1 MKDALTQIQK
11 ALLYSL
17 EAGDRIHLSL
27 GSGGLYG
34 QPSIPA
40 LIGIRLWNLVVGIKP
55 AGDRPGIAT
64 SGDGLIT
71 LLVQDCTAREVKLQ
85 FPYRAAPSA
94 SLSGLTPF
102 SYSVGAL
109 PFIYD
114 KQVADNFF
122 WGHFGAEIGLL
133 AEAGE
138 RSGAA
143 TITGTDNLT
152 AQSIQYA
159 ASPAPLIGEE
169 PYLLGASLWPGPWG
183 RVSLGFHTLLRWT
196 IILAIL
202 FGLLLRLSGVL

>member
-1 MKDALTQIQK
+1 MKAALTQIQQ
-11 ALLYSL
+11 ALLCSL

-34 QPSIPA
+34 QPSLPA
-40 LIGIRLWNLVVGIKP
+40 LIGISLWKSVVGIKP

-64 SGDGLIT
+64 SGDGLIA
-71 LLVQDCTAREVKLQ
+71 LLVQDCAAREAKLQ
-85 FPYRAAPSA
+85 SPYRTGPSA

-102 SYSVGAL
+102 SYTAGAL
-109 PFIYD
+109 PFIFD
-114 KQVADNFF
+114 EQVADNFI

-143 TITGTDNLT
+143 TIAGTDDLT

-183 RVSLGFHTLLRWT
+183 QVSLSFHTLLRWG

>member
-1 MKDALTQIQK
+1 MNDALTLIRQ
-11 ALLYSL
+11 ALLSSL

-40 LIGIRLWNLVVGIKP
+40 FIGIRLWKSVVGIKP

-64 SGDGLIT
+64 VGDGLVM
-71 LLVQDCTAREVKLQ
+71 LLVQDCAEKKVKFQ
-85 FPYRAAPSA
+85 FPYRAAPTA
-94 SLSGLTPF
+94 SLGGLTQF
-102 SYSVGAL
+102 SYTAGAL
-109 PFIYD
+109 PFIFD
-114 KQVADNFF
+114 EQVADNFF

-133 AEAGE
+133 VEAGE
-138 RSGAA
+138 RSGAV

-169 PYLLGASLWPGPWG
+169 PYLLGASLGFGSWG
-183 RVSLGFHTLLRWT
+183 RVSQGFHSLLRWM
-196 IILAIL
+196 IILSIL

>member
-1 MKDALTQIQK
+1 MNDALTQIQQ
-11 ALLYSL
+11 ALLCSL

-34 QPSIPA
+34 QPSIPVF
-40 LIGIRLWNLVVGIKP
+40 IGIRLWKSVVGIKP

-64 SGDGLIT
+64 SGDGLT
-71 LLVQDCTAREVKLQ
+71 ALLVQDCAAQEVKLQ
-85 FPYRAAPSA
+85 FPYRVAPSA

-102 SYSVGAL
+102 SYTVGAL
-109 PFIYD
+109 PFIFD

-133 AEAGE
+133 VEAGE
-138 RSGAA
+138 RSGA
-143 TITGTDNLT
+143 TTVVGTDNLT
-152 AQSIQYA
+152 AQSIQYV

-169 PYLLGASLWPGPWG
+169 LYLLGARLRPGPWEK
-183 RVSLGFHTLLRWT
+183 VSLDLHTLLRWT

-202 FGLLLRLSGVL
+202 FGLLLKLSGIL